1 MKQKKLEMLLQTI
14 PPPAEPK
21 ASLEQY
27 QTPAAIAADMLFN
40 AAGDIQGNNVV
51 DLGCG
56 TGIFAI
62 GAAMLGASSVA
73 AIDIDPSVVA
83 VAREQSERFD
93 VDITCKV
100 GDVAELDMR
109 CNTVIMNPPFGAQ
122 YGNRR
127 ADRLFLQKALETAPV
142 VHSLHLTKTTRFIR
156 QLVTALEGTITH
168 TTAYQFS
175 ITPRFV
181 FHTKRRVDVH
191 VTAFRITKQ
200 RTQTR

>member
-1 MKQKKLEMLLQTI
+1 MKKKELEMLLQDI

-40 AAGDIQGNNVV
+40 AAGDIQGNHIA

-62 GAAMLGASSVA
+62 GAAIIGASHA
-73 AIDIDPSVVA
+73 TAIDIDPSIVA
-83 VAREQSERFD
+83 VARMQAKRFG
-93 VDITCKV
+93 VNITFKV

-109 CNTVIMNPPFGAQ
+109 CDTAIMNPPFGAQ
-122 YGNRR
+122 HGNRR
-127 ADRLFLQKALETAPV
+127 ADRLFLKKALENASV

-181 FHTKRRVDVH
+181 FHTKRCVNVD